1 MKLFVILTI
10 VFIRESQS
18 EWKLIW
24 NEEFDSEIIDSN
36 EWEIENELNSC
47 EGKKFYFLLIQD
59 CRLEFKF

>member
-36 EWEIENELNSC
+36 KWQIENELNSC
-47 EGKKFYFLLIQD
+47 EG
-59 CRLEFKF
+59 